1 MLSLSL
7 ATVFNLHN
15 GVTHMSKNTGQ
26 STSIM
31 ESRTITGL
39 KGLAVIGSV
48 LVYLLIV
55 VYAEYHFFNLISG
68 FVPGGMQVV
77 GMIAVAA
84 SGITAILLPVAI
96 HFWFRS
102 GLQLIVGFIFY
113 GIHFLMMFAN
123 LILDSSLQGTAIA
136 DTPDWI
142 VTVYAPYILPG
153 YIAFYALAWSILW
166 FVDSNSQRIDKR
178 REVEQIEE
186 DGRLDRQISLANF
199 RSNALTAAF
208 NSQAAQETVN
218 RLIATQAPALLAQ
231 ELGLSVEELGPTQDF
246 EFWMRP
252 ADPGNQQPPQPNSKN
267 IVAAAGSAAPTTRPR
282 ERSSIQ
288 TEPLSDHDESS
299 DEKAR
304 FRALMRPE
312 RPKTAYKVRLEDVD
326 GRVDELFLNTVDEV
340 SQAIADN
347 TQYRRIVYQYDADL
361 GYHVERRRIAPKLS
375 DTQAS
380 PSPSLN
386 RSTIPHTRPHIRP
399 TPKTLSEFLAT
410 AGMTAEEA
418 RNQLQKRDLTTPE
431 KAYDVMYRF
440 GAIPRAMT
448 REEFDPL
455 FAELM
460 NLQGSGNVRQ
470 QGNGVEKDSP
480 LAPTGTRPE

>member
-1 MLSLSL
+1 
-7 ATVFNLHN
+7 
-15 GVTHMSKNTGQ
+15 MSKNTGQ

-31 ESRTITGL
+31 ESRTISGL

-123 LILDSSLQGTAIA
+123 LILDSSLQGTATA

-252 ADPGNQQPPQPNSKN
+252 AQANQPSQASNKN
-267 IVAAAGSAAPTTRPR
+267 IVAADGPPAPTTRPR
-282 ERSSIQ
+282 
-288 TEPLSDHDESS
+288 DY
-299 DEKAR
+299 A
-304 FRALMRPE
+304 
-312 RPKTAYKVRLEDVD
+312 
-326 GRVDELFLNTVDEV
+326 
-340 SQAIADN
+340 
-347 TQYRRIVYQYDADL
+347 
-361 GYHVERRRIAPKLS
+361 
-375 DTQAS
+375 DTQTAPPPAR
-380 PSPSLN
+380 PSGIARTRQRPDHPPRRAQPGISVSLN
-386 RSTIPHTRPHIRP
+386 D
-399 TPKTLSEFLAT
+399 FLAT
-410 AGMTAEEA
+410 SGMTAEEA
-418 RNQLQKRDLTTPE
+418 RDQLEHHSLTTPQR
-431 KAYDVMYRF
+431 AYDVMRRS
-440 GAIPRAMT
+440 GVIPGDMT

-455 FAELM
+455 FHELI
-460 NLQGSGNVRQ
+460 
-470 QGNGVEKDSP
+470 GNGVQKDSP
-480 LAPTGTRPE
+480 LSPTGTRPE

>member
-1 MLSLSL
+1 
-7 ATVFNLHN
+7 
-15 GVTHMSKNTGQ
+15 MSKNTGQ

-252 ADPGNQQPPQPNSKN
+252 ADQGNQQPPQPNNKN
-267 IVAAAGSAAPTTRPR
+267 IVAAAGSPAPTTRPR
-282 ERSSIQ
+282 DDYF
-288 TEPLSDHDESS
+288 TE
-299 DEKAR
+299 
-304 FRALMRPE
+304 
-312 RPKTAYKVRLEDVD
+312 LE
-326 GRVDELFLNTVDEV
+326 
-340 SQAIADN
+340 
-347 TQYRRIVYQYDADL
+347 QYNN
-361 GYHVERRRIAPKLS
+361 GYHVIPVRRDGSFDIFPRVAHRAVYKTMREIHS
-375 DTQAS
+375 DWNIHQRGSDYQDVIIVYADTGI
-380 PSPSLN
+380 PVGKN
-386 RSTIPHTRPHIRP
+386 RSLGI
-399 TPKTLSEFLAT
+399 KY
-410 AGMTAEEA
+410 GW
-418 RNQLQKRDLTTPE
+418 N
-431 KAYDVMYRF
+431 
-440 GAIPRAMT
+440 
-448 REEFDPL
+448 PL
-455 FAELM
+455 EHGYTSA
-460 NLQGSGNVRQ
+460 S
-470 QGNGVEKDSP
+470 GNGVETQDNP
-480 LAPTGTRPE
+480 LSAPAQ